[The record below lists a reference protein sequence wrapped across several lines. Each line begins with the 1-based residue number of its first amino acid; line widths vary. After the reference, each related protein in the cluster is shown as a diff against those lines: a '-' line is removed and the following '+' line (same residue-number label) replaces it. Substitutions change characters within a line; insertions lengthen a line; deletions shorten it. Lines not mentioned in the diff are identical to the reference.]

1 MRIMH
6 SFTAAALAA
15 LVMVGC
21 SGSAPGPNDD
31 QLKSSI
37 REQLDNAW
45 QVTTLDVES
54 RAQEGTETSPVVTT
68 RFTAEIE
75 STEPL
80 FVQVRPRE
88 AIPDDLLGSPYTPQA
103 AYIRRVQE
111 KGLEIKIAGTTRSV
125 RHGEGWQTRVS
136 LETVSQDV
144 KGAPRSKFE
153 GMGFPVVEADSD
165 EAKVWITKIREKFE
179 AQRLAEKE
187 RAEQAA
193 AARAAEEA
201 MREERRKAWA
211 ENQNKAFTALA
222 FESLS
227 GRTAGIP
234 EYLLRTNL
242 KQDGDAK
249 VTGTIEWTAM
259 KGNHKALK
267 WRATK
272 VVEGTLSTNAEGL
285 LVLNLQEKSLVGT
298 PEGDARE
305 VVVGLVY
312 ELKLD
317 PKNPNQVT
325 GQWGAQG
332 TRQRSLI
339 LGKAAG

>member
-1 MRIMH
+1 MRILH
-6 SFTAAALAA
+6 SFAAAVLAA
-15 LVMVGC
+15 FVLAGC
-21 SGSAPGPNDD
+21 SGSAPGPNED

-37 REQLDNAW
+37 REELDNAW
-45 QVTTLDVES
+45 QVTSLDIES

-88 AIPDDLLGSPYTPQA
+88 AIPNDLLGWPYTPQA
-103 AYIRRVQE
+103 AYIRRVQD
-111 KGLEIKIAGTTRSV
+111 KGLEIKIAGTTRSA
-125 RHGEGWQTRVS
+125 RHGEGWQTRVA
-136 LETVSQDV
+136 LETASQDV

-153 GMGFPVVEADSD
+153 GMGFPVVETDSD
-165 EAKVWITKIREKFE
+165 EAKEWISKIRGQIE
-179 AQRLAEKE
+179 AQELAAKEKAE
-187 RAEQAA
+187 RVA
-193 AARAAEEA
+193 AARAAEA
-201 MREERRKAWA
+201 ALQEERRKAWA

-222 FESLS
+222 FEPLS
-227 GRTAGIP
+227 GRTYGVP
-234 EYLLRTNL
+234 EYRLQTNL
-242 KQDGDAK
+242 KQDGDSK
-249 VTGTIEWTAM
+249 VSGTIEWTAM
-259 KGNHKALK
+259 KGNHKTLK

-285 LVLNLQEKSLVGT
+285 LVLNLEEKSLVGT